1 MYHRQHRFDG
11 DHEHRFEALTMA
23 RARATERSDPLE
35 WFLHSLHHLGW
46 PGGTVPRH
54 KLTGLKDLGG
64 SAQYCA
70 LALPDG
76 QPLVIVSCAGEMP
89 PPSAAYE
96 IFEDFSPEHRLLS
109 LAFGKLGI
117 DLRYVVILAPSGRAQ
132 LVDFAQEE
140 VLVAADSRSETGDRI
155 LPLFETASVLRGSLV
170 THPRKS
176 PLRRAHELEHWTR
189 LWETRLGSSLDMK
202 RPPVERFFRALHLAR
217 LATRLGYAPRMGV
230 TFEDFAT
237 PTKSPDALKAL
248 RGLWRHLAK
257 STGLLHGHRLEELEG
272 IATLA
277 AEKELL
283 APLLASFGRLSS
295 AKFSA
300 EIFAEAFADADL
312 RSLSWREGILDP
324 ALSARED
331 GASRRVVESWVADI
345 DACGLTVLLRGFDRI
360 AEDVRLCRA
369 DLAMRERQGEIAGL
383 QMEFFG
389 FDPSVPDEEE
399 TVAFILADALRAVTS
414 SATRADVARMV
425 LLARGAE
432 LNARLHRF
440 DAVLPNPRIDVSSP
454 AAPPPP
460 AAPVPAP
467 SPRIRMD
474 PSSN

>member
-1 MYHRQHRFDG
+1 
-11 DHEHRFEALTMA
+11 MA
-23 RARATERSDPLE
+23 RARTTERSDPLE

-54 KLTGLKDLGG
+54 KLTGVKDLGG
-64 SAQYCA
+64 SAAYCA

-89 PPSAAYE
+89 APSAAYE
-96 IFEDFSPEHRLLS
+96 IFEDFAPEHRQLAF
-109 LAFGKLGI
+109 AFGKLGI

-132 LVDFAQEE
+132 LVDFSQEE

-189 LWETRLGSSLDMK
+189 LWETRIGSSLELK

-217 LATRLGYAPRMGV
+217 LAARLGFSPRKTV
-230 TFEDFAT
+230 AFEDFAT
-237 PTKSPDALKAL
+237 PSKSPDGLKML
-248 RGLWRHLAK
+248 RVLWRHLAK
-257 STGLLHGHRLEELEG
+257 GTGLLHGHRLDELEG
-272 IATLA
+272 IAALA
-277 AEKELL
+277 NERDLL
-283 APLLASFGRLSS
+283 QPLLASFGRLSS
-295 AKFSA
+295 SKFSA
-300 EIFAEAFADADL
+300 EIFAEAFADSDL

-360 AEDVRLCRA
+360 AEDLRRCRS

-389 FDPSVPDEEE
+389 FDPSVPDEED
-399 TVAFILADALRAVTS
+399 TAAFILSDALRAVTTS
-414 SATRADVARMV
+414 PTRADVARMV

-432 LNARLHRF
+432 LNARLRRF
-440 DAVLPNPRIDVSSP
+440 DATLPNPHIDVLASP
-454 AAPPPP
+454 APPTAPPP
-460 AAPVPAP
+460 PAP